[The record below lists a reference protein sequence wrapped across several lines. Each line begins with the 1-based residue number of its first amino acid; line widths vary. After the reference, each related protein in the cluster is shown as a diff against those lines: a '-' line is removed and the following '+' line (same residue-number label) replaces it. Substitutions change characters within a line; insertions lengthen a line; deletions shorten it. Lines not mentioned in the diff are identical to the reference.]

1 MDGPEVVVVD
11 DRGAHTNGVVVDGG
25 LSVVV
30 VEVGRRRA
38 SSIVV
43 VVVDDGSSVL
53 SECLIVSGCP
63 RNSRCSLAL
72 ATQVR
77 VWKLRRPHIGL
88 HSAYPNHK

>member
-1 MDGPEVVVVD
+1 MVVDGPEVVVVD
-11 DRGAHTNGVVVDGG
+11 DRGGHTNGVVVDEG

-38 SSIVV
+38 WSIVV

-53 SECLIVSGCP
+53 SDYLIVSVCP

-72 ATQVR
+72 ATQER
-77 VWKLRRPHIGL
+77 VWGGPVLRRPHVG
-88 HSAYPNHK
+88 